1 MATKTIIAKGEYRDA
16 AKNVYGWYWAELS
29 YSRSGNN
36 MVYYVTAYSQSNPG
50 WNVNFIGDRTV
61 TATINGVTRSG
72 TVYTPANA
80 ATYSATLGPWTVSI
94 YAAANTNLP
103 TAGSVTFVLSN
114 TFTVPVLAGGTPP
127 APAVLPLYV
136 NVNGTLRQVQTV
148 YANVGGAIKT
158 CTVYVN
164 ANGAIKTIT

>member
-1 MATKTIIAKGEYRDA
+1 MATKTIISQHEYRDSE
-16 AKNVYGWYWAELS
+16 KNVYGWYWAELT

-50 WNVNFIGDRTV
+50 WNVNFIGDQPIS
-61 TATINGVTRSG
+61 ATINGVTLSG
-72 TVYTPANA
+72 TVPTPPNGG
-80 ATYSATLGPWTVSI
+80 TYSATIGPWTVPV
-94 YAAANTNLP
+94 YAAADTNLP
-103 TAGSVTFVLSN
+103 AAGSVTMVISD

-127 APAVLPLYV
+127 APAALPIYV

-148 YANVGGAIKT
+148 YLNVGGTIKT

-164 ANGAIKTIT
+164 ANGAIKAIT